1 MMEIDE
7 LYEDYNDEEEYPDDY
22 YYEDDDNLEMGFDPY
37 MGCYTDDC

>member
-1 MMEIDE
+1 MEIDE
-7 LYEDYNDEEEYPDDY
+7 LYEDYNDEDEYPDDY